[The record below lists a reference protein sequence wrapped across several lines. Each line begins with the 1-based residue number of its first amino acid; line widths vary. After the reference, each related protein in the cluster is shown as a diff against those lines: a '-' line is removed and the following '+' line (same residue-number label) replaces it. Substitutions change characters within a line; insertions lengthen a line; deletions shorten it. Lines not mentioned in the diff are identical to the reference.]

1 MFVLAALMKTVNICQ
16 STAKIGT
23 FVIHLLSVRG
33 NSEALR
39 TALIR
44 WKRQQMFSHCFLF
57 QLSKLQLDASN
68 IVCGFLHFKAS
79 ELLGLWQGKFCPQ
92 ILASTALMLQ
102 PKCWE
107 WKQDATGGMARMTP
121 WHTAAP
127 GYTLA
132 EQDPRLLL
140 QHKEVYPFSSFRK
153 VDISEEV
160 GSSKQKEKL

>member
-1 MFVLAALMKTVNICQ
+1 MFVLAALMKTVNICK

-68 IVCGFLHFKAS
+68 IMCGFLHFKAS

-92 ILASTALMLQ
+92 ILASTAFLLQ

-107 WKQDATGGMARMTP
+107 WKQDATGGSGTDDTMAHCSP
-121 WHTAAP
+121 WSYLGRAGSTFTSAAQRSLSLFIIP
-127 GYTLA
+127 
-132 EQDPRLLL
+132 QSW
-140 QHKEVYPFSSFRK
+140 HFRR
-153 VDISEEV
+153 SRFF
-160 GSSKQKEKL
+160 